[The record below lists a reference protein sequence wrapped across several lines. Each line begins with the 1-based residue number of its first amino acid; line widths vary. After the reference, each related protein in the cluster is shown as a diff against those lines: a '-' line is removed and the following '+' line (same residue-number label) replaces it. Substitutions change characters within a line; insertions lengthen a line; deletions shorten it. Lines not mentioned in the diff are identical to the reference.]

1 MAKENLYD
9 LDPLMIEGNLEDWV
23 MDKCEDWRDHFESN
37 YEQKFDEYYRLWRGI
52 WDPADKMRD
61 SERSRIISPA
71 LQQAVESNVAE
82 LEEATFGRGKW
93 FDISDDMNDPN
104 RQDVQYLRNK
114 LTEDFEKTKV
124 RKAVAECLINAAVFG
139 TGMGEIIIEEEK
151 EMKPATQPI
160 MDGQLQAVGVSI
172 EDRVVVRLKPIMP
185 QNFLI
190 DPIATSVDD
199 AMGVAIDEFV
209 SLHHVQMLQ
218 EQGVYRET
226 LVGTAA
232 PDTNLEPDQDLSI
245 YTDDKVRLTKYYGL
259 VPRDLLE
266 QEVDD
271 VEGDS
276 MYVEA
281 VVVIA
286 NGGTLLKAEANPY
299 MMQDRPVVAFP
310 WDVVP
315 SRFWGR
321 GVCEKGY
328 NSQKA
333 LDTEI
338 RARIDALALTIHPM
352 LAIDA
357 TRLPRGAKP
366 EIRPGKMILTNGDP
380 REVLQPFNFGQ
391 VGQVTFAQAAAL
403 QQMVQQATGAVDS
416 AGIAGQV
423 NGEATAAG
431 ISMSLGAIIKRHKR
445 TLINFQ
451 QSFLLPFVKKAAY
464 RYMQF
469 DPDNYPVA
477 DYKFNASST
486 LGIIAREYEVTQL
499 VQLLQTMK
507 QDSPLYPVLIQ
518 SIIDNM
524 NLSNR
529 EELIASLQQASQP
542 NPQAQ
547 QMAQAAQQAQL
558 QFQQSQTA
566 ALTAQAQESQ
576 ARAQKYAVEAQL
588 APQELEIEKI
598 EAITRN
604 LREGD
609 QDDKEFERRLKVAQ
623 TLLKEKEVASRA
635 NDSKRVPTT
644 SQPDQR
650 SVQRPVQPAGNFGGE
665 GQGFGGPNSMSN
677 VKKDSRLER
686 AGVSGYNKPKRTPN
700 HPKEVSRSG
709 CQGRRQS

>member
-1 MAKENLYD
+1 MADAELYSP
-9 LDPLMIEGNLEDWV
+9 DPLMIEESLEDWV
-23 MDKCEDWRDHFESN
+23 ITKCENWRDHYESN
-37 YEQKFDEYYRLWRGI
+37 YEAKFEEYYRLWRGQ
-52 WDPADKMRD
+52 WDPADAERA

-93 FDISDDMNDPN
+93 FDIADDMNDSEK
-104 RQDVQYLRNK
+104 QDIQYLRKK
-114 LTEDFEKTKV
+114 LTEDFEMCKV

-139 TGMGEIIIEEEK
+139 TGIGEIVLEEIK
-151 EMKPATQPI
+151 EMAPATQPI
-160 MDGQLQAVGVSI
+160 MGGDLQAVGVNVT
-172 EDRVVVRLKPIMP
+172 DRVVVRLKPVLP

-190 DPIATSVDD
+190 DPVATSIED
-199 AMGVAIDEFV
+199 AYGVAIDEFV
-209 SLHHVQMLQ
+209 SKHSVELMQ
-218 EQGVYRET
+218 EQGIYRQ
-226 LVGTAA
+226 GFIDSAA
-232 PDTNLEPDQDLSI
+232 PDTDLEPDQDLTL
-245 YTDDKVRLTKYYGL
+245 YNDDKVRLTKYYGL
-259 VPRDLLE
+259 VPSELLKAE
-266 QEVDD
+266 GVD
-271 VEGDS
+271 VESDS

-281 VVVIA
+281 IVVVA

-299 MMQDRPVVAFP
+299 MMEDRPVVAFP

-333 LDTEI
+333 LDTEL
-338 RARIDALALTIHPM
+338 RARIDALSLTIHPM
-352 LAIDA
+352 MAIDA

-366 EIRPGKMILTNGDP
+366 EVRPGKMILTNGDP
-380 REVLQPFNFGQ
+380 REVLQPFNFGS
-391 VGQVTFAQAAAL
+391 VGQITFAQAASL

-451 QSFLLPFVKKAAY
+451 QSFLLPFVTKAAH

-469 DPDNYPVA
+469 DPESYPVA
-477 DYKFNASST
+477 DYKFTATST

-529 EELIASLQQASQP
+529 EELIGALQQAGQP
-542 NPQAQ
+542 DPQQQ
-547 QMAQAAQQAQL
+547 QMAMAAQQAQMA
-558 QFQQSQTA
+558 FQQSQTS
-566 ALTAQAQESQ
+566 ALNAQAAESQ
-576 ARAQKYAVEAQL
+576 ARAGKLSIETQL
-588 APQELEIEKI
+588 APEELQVDKI
-598 EAITRN
+598 NAITRN
-604 LREGD
+604 LQAGD
-609 QDDKEFERRLKVAQ
+609 EDDKEFERRLKVANA
-623 TLLKEKEVASRA
+623 LLKESEIEGKRKNA
-635 NDSKRVPTT
+635 NDTNRNQ
-644 SQPDQR
+644 QPAETDQR
-650 SVQRPVQPAGNFGGE
+650 SVPDSVRQIGLVGE
-665 GQGFGGPNSMSN
+665 PGQGFGG
-677 VKKDSRLER
+677 
-686 AGVSGYNKPKRTPN
+686 
-700 HPKEVSRSG
+700 
-709 CQGRRQS
+709 QG

>member
-1 MAKENLYD
+1 MADEIYSP
-9 LDPLMIEGNLEDWV
+9 DPLVIEESLESWV
-23 MDKCEDWRDHFESN
+23 INKCENWRDYYESN
-37 YEQKFDEYYRLWRGI
+37 YQDRFEEYYRLWRGQ
-52 WDPADKMRD
+52 WDPSDSERA

-93 FDISDDMNDPN
+93 FDIADDVVDQQK
-104 RQDVQYLRNK
+104 QDALYLRKK
-114 LTEDFEKTKV
+114 LSEDFEACKI

-139 TGMGEIIIEEEK
+139 TGIGEVVLEEIN
-151 EMKPATQPI
+151 EMAPATEPI
-160 MDGQLQAVGVSI
+160 MGGDLQAVGVQI
-172 EDRVVVRLKPIMP
+172 TERIAIKLKPVLP

-190 DPIATSVDD
+190 DPVATSVED

-209 SLHHVQMLQ
+209 SRHSVELLQ
-218 EQGVYRET
+218 EQGIYREG
-226 LVGTAA
+226 LIEYAA
-232 PDTNLEPDQDLSI
+232 ADTDLEPDQDLTL
-245 YTDDKVRLTKYYGL
+245 YNDDKVRLTKYYGL
-259 VPRDLLE
+259 VPRELLE
-266 QEVDD
+266 AEGVDI
-271 VEGDS
+271 EEDS

-281 VVVIA
+281 IVVIA
-286 NGGTLLKAEANPY
+286 NGGTLLKASRNPY
-299 MMQDRPVVAFP
+299 MMEDRPVVAFP

-315 SRFWGR
+315 GRFWGR

-333 LDTEI
+333 LDTEL
-338 RARIDALALTIHPM
+338 RARIDALSLTIHPM

-366 EIRPGKMILTNGDP
+366 EVRPGKMILTNGDP

-391 VGQVTFAQAAAL
+391 VGQITFAQAASL

-451 QSFLLPFVKKAAY
+451 QSFLLPFVTKAAH

-469 DPDNYPVA
+469 DPENYPVK
-477 DYKFNASST
+477 DYKFVATST

-507 QDSPLYPVLIQ
+507 QDSPMYPVLIQ

-529 EELIASLQQASQP
+529 EELIATMQQASQP

-547 QMAQAAQQAQL
+547 QMAMAAQQAQVAL
-558 QFQQSQTA
+558 QQSQTA
-566 ALTAQAQESQ
+566 ALNAQAAESQ
-576 ARAQKYAVEAQL
+576 ARAEKYSIEATL
-588 APQELEIEKI
+588 APEELQIDKI
-598 EAITRN
+598 NAITKN
-604 LREGD
+604 LQAGD
-609 QDDKEFERRLKVAQ
+609 QDDKEFDRRLKVADA
-623 TLLKEKEVASRA
+623 LLKEKAIEGKRQDV
-635 NDSKRVPTT
+635 NDPNRTEQAVEGNQRGVPE
-644 SQPDQR
+644 
-650 SVQRPVQPAGNFGGE
+650 PVRQIGLVGE
-665 GQGFGGPNSMSN
+665 AGQGFGG
-677 VKKDSRLER
+677 
-686 AGVSGYNKPKRTPN
+686 
-700 HPKEVSRSG
+700 
-709 CQGRRQS
+709 QG

>member
-1 MAKENLYD
+1 
-9 LDPLMIEGNLEDWV
+9 MIEESLEEWV
-23 MDKCEDWRDHFESN
+23 MTKCENWRDHYESN
-37 YEQKFDEYYRLWRGI
+37 YEQRFEEYYRLWRGQ
-52 WDPADKMRD
+52 WDPADSERS

-93 FDISDDMNDPN
+93 FDISDDTNDPN
-104 RQDVQYLRNK
+104 KQDILYLRKK
-114 LTEDFEKTKV
+114 LTEDFEACKV

-139 TGMGEIIIEEEK
+139 TGIGEITLEEIK
-151 EMKPATQPI
+151 EMAPATEPI

-172 EDRVVVRLKPIMP
+172 TDRVVVKLKPVLP

-190 DPIATSVDD
+190 DPVATSIED
-199 AMGVAIDEFV
+199 AMGVAVDEFV
-209 SLHHVQMLQ
+209 SKHSVELLQ
-218 EQGVYRET
+218 EQGVYREAYIES
-226 LVGTAA
+226 AA
-232 PDTNLEPDQDLSI
+232 PDSDLEPDQDLTL
-245 YTDDKVRLTKYYGL
+245 YNDDKVRLTKYYGL
-259 VPRDLLE
+259 VPKELLE
-266 QEVDD
+266 SEGVD
-271 VEGDS
+271 VEEDS
-276 MYVEA
+276 KYVEA
-281 VVVIA
+281 IVVVA

-315 SRFWGR
+315 GRFWGR

-333 LDTEI
+333 LDTEL
-338 RARIDALALTIHPM
+338 RARIDALSLTIHPM
-352 LAIDA
+352 MAIDA

-391 VGQVTFAQAAAL
+391 VGQITFAQAASL

-431 ISMSLGAIIKRHKR
+431 ISTSLGAIIKRHKR

-451 QSFLLPFVKKAAY
+451 QSFLLPFVTKAAH

-469 DPDNYPVA
+469 DPENYPVA
-477 DYKFNASST
+477 DYKFNATST

-499 VQLLQTMK
+499 VQLLQTMQ

-529 EELIASLQQASQP
+529 EELIAAMQQAGQP
-542 NPQAQ
+542 DPQAQ
-547 QMAQAAQQAQL
+547 QMAMVAQQAQL
-558 QFQQSQTA
+558 EFQQAQTA
-566 ALTAQAQESQ
+566 ALQGQAAESQ
-576 ARAQKYAVEAQL
+576 ARAGKYAVETQL

-609 QDDKEFERRLKVAQ
+609 ADDKEFERRMKIAEVA
-623 TLLKEKEVASRA
+623 LKEKNLNNQMAKGATPRA
-635 NDSKRVPTT
+635 NDT
-644 SQPDQR
+644 SRNEQISRPNQP
-650 SVQRPVQPAGNFGGE
+650 SVQRPVRQIGSPTN
-665 GQGFGGPNSMSN
+665 QGGPTGGAN
-677 VKKDSRLER
+677 
-686 AGVSGYNKPKRTPN
+686 
-700 HPKEVSRSG
+700 
-709 CQGRRQS
+709 Q

>member
-1 MAKENLYD
+1 MAEDIYSP
-9 LDPLMIEGNLEDWV
+9 DPLMIEESLEEWV
-23 MDKCEDWRDHFESN
+23 MTKCENWRDHYESN
-37 YEQKFDEYYRLWRGI
+37 YEEKFEEYYRLWRGQ
-52 WDPADKMRD
+52 WDPADTERA

-93 FDISDDMNDPN
+93 FDISDDANDKDK
-104 RQDVQYLRNK
+104 QDILYLRKK
-114 LTEDFEKTKV
+114 LTEDFEACKV

-139 TGMGEIIIEEEK
+139 TGIGEITLEEIK
-151 EMKPATQPI
+151 EMAPATQPI
-160 MDGQLQAVGVSI
+160 MDGQLTAVGVNI
-172 EDRVVVRLKPIMP
+172 TDRVVVKLKPVLP

-190 DPIATSVDD
+190 DPVATSVED
-199 AMGVAIDEFV
+199 AMGVAVDEFV
-209 SLHHVQMLQ
+209 SKHSVELLQ
-218 EQGVYRET
+218 EQGVYRDAYIES
-226 LVGTAA
+226 AA
-232 PDTNLEPDQDLSI
+232 PDNDLEPDQDLTI
-245 YTDDKVRLTKYYGL
+245 YNDDKVRLTKYYGL
-259 VPRDLLE
+259 VPRELLE
-266 QEVDD
+266 AEDVDVDD
-271 VEGDS
+271 ES
-276 MYVEA
+276 KYVEA
-281 VVVIA
+281 IVVIA

-315 SRFWGR
+315 GRFWGR

-333 LDTEI
+333 LDTEL
-338 RARIDALALTIHPM
+338 RARIDALSLTIHPM

-357 TRLPRGAKP
+357 TRLPRGARP
-366 EIRPGKMILTNGDP
+366 EVRPGKMILTNGDP

-391 VGQVTFAQAAAL
+391 VGQITFAQAASL

-451 QSFLLPFVKKAAY
+451 QSFLLPFVTKAAHRY
-464 RYMQF
+464 RQF
-469 DPDNYPVA
+469 DPENYPVA
-477 DYKFNASST
+477 DYKFNATST

-529 EELIASLQQASQP
+529 EELIAAMQQASQP
-542 NPQAQ
+542 DPQAQ
-547 QMAQAAQQAQL
+547 QMAMVAQQAQL
-558 QFQQSQTA
+558 EFQQAQTA
-566 ALTAQAQESQ
+566 ALQGQAAESQ
-576 ARAQKYAVEAQL
+576 ARAGKYSVETQL

-609 QDDKEFERRLKVAQ
+609 EDDKEFERRLKIAEVA
-623 TLLKEKEVASRA
+623 LKEKELVDKS
-635 NDSKRVPTT
+635 
-644 SQPDQR
+644 
-650 SVQRPVQPAGNFGGE
+650 
-665 GQGFGGPNSMSN
+665 
-677 VKKDSRLER
+677 
-686 AGVSGYNKPKRTPN
+686 KPKEQPKPN
-700 HPKEVSRSG
+700 PNAEIEQQLLKQLMG
-709 CQGRRQS
+709 

>member
-1 MAKENLYD
+1 MAEEILSP
-9 LDPLMIEGNLEDWV
+9 DPLMIQESLEEWV
-23 MDKCEDWRDHFESN
+23 MTKCEDWRDYYESN
-37 YEQKFDEYYRLWRGI
+37 YEAKFEEYYRLWRGQ
-52 WDPADKMRD
+52 WDPADSERA

-93 FDISDDMNDPN
+93 FDIADDKNDPE

-114 LTEDFEKTKV
+114 LTEDFEACKV
-124 RKAVAECLINAAVFG
+124 RKAVAECLINSAVFG
-139 TGMGEIIIEEEK
+139 TGIGEVVLEEIK
-151 EMKPATQPI
+151 EMAPATQPV
-160 MDGQLQAVGVSI
+160 MGGDLTAVGVNI
-172 EDRVVVRLKPIMP
+172 TDRIVVKLKPVLP

-190 DPIATSVDD
+190 DPVATSIED

-209 SLHHVQMLQ
+209 SKHSVELLQ
-218 EQGVYRET
+218 EQGVYNEAYIES
-226 LVGTAA
+226 AA
-232 PDTNLEPDQDLSI
+232 PDTDLEPDQDLTI
-245 YTDDKVRLTKYYGL
+245 YNDDKVRLTKYYGL
-259 VPRDLLE
+259 VPRELLE
-266 QEVDD
+266 AED
-271 VEGDS
+271 VEVEDDS

-281 VVVIA
+281 IVVIA

-299 MMQDRPVVAFP
+299 MMGDRPVVAFP

-315 SRFWGR
+315 GRFWGR

-333 LDTEI
+333 LDTEL
-338 RARIDALALTIHPM
+338 RARIDALGLTIHPM
-352 LAIDA
+352 MAIDA

-366 EIRPGKMILTNGDP
+366 EVRPGKMILTNGDP

-391 VGQVTFAQAAAL
+391 VNQITFAQASAL

-416 AGIAGQV
+416 AGIAGSV

-451 QSFLLPFVKKAAY
+451 QSFLLPFVTKAAH

-469 DPDNYPVA
+469 DPENYPVA
-477 DYKFNASST
+477 DYKFNATST

-529 EELIASLQQASQP
+529 DELIAAMQQASQP

-547 QMAQAAQQAQL
+547 QMAMMAQQAQL
-558 QFQQSQTA
+558 EFQQSQTA
-566 ALTAQAQESQ
+566 ALAAQAAESQ
-576 ARAQKYAVEAQL
+576 ARAQKYAIETQL
-588 APQELEIEKI
+588 APEELQIEKI
-598 EAITRN
+598 NAITRN
-604 LREGD
+604 LQTGD
-609 QDDKEFERRLKVAQ
+609 QEDKEFERRLKVADA
-623 TLLKEKEVASRA
+623 LLKENQIEGKRQNA
-635 NDSKRVPTT
+635 NDTNRNEQLSTPNQPSVPRAVR
-644 SQPDQR
+644 QIGLAGEPGQR
-650 SVQRPVQPAGNFGGE
+650 TGGE
-665 GQGFGGPNSMSN
+665 G
-677 VKKDSRLER
+677 
-686 AGVSGYNKPKRTPN
+686 
-700 HPKEVSRSG
+700 
-709 CQGRRQS
+709 

>member
-1 MAKENLYD
+1 MAEEIYSP
-9 LDPLMIEGNLEDWV
+9 DPLMIEESLEEWV
-23 MDKCEDWRDHFESN
+23 MTKCENWRDHYESN
-37 YEQKFDEYYRLWRGI
+37 YEQRFEEYYRLWRGQ
-52 WDPADKMRD
+52 WNPEDSERS

-93 FDISDDMNDPN
+93 FDIADDKNDTE
-104 RQDVQYLRNK
+104 RQDIQYLRNK
-114 LTEDFEKTKV
+114 LTEDFESCKV

-139 TGMGEIIIEEEK
+139 TGVGEVVLEEIK
-151 EMKPATQPI
+151 EMAPATQPV
-160 MDGQLQAVGVSI
+160 MGGDLTAVGVNI
-172 EDRVVVRLKPIMP
+172 TDRVVVKLKPVLP

-190 DPIATSVDD
+190 DPVATSVDD
-199 AMGVAIDEFV
+199 AYGVAIDEFV
-209 SLHHVQMLQ
+209 SKHSVELLQ
-218 EQGVYRET
+218 EQGVYRE
-226 LVGTAA
+226 GYIDSAA
-232 PDTNLEPDQDLSI
+232 PDTDLEPDQDLTI
-245 YTDDKVRLTKYYGL
+245 YNDDKVRLTKYYGL
-259 VPRDLLE
+259 VPRDLIE
-266 QEVDD
+266 AEGVEVEDK
-271 VEGDS
+271 S

-281 VVVIA
+281 IVVIA

-299 MMQDRPVVAFP
+299 MMGDRPVVAFP

-315 SRFWGR
+315 GRFWGR

-333 LDTEI
+333 LDTEL
-338 RARIDALALTIHPM
+338 RARIDALGLTIHPM
-352 LAIDA
+352 MAIDA

-366 EIRPGKMILTNGDP
+366 EVRPGKMILTNGDP

-391 VGQVTFAQAAAL
+391 VNQITFAQAGAL

-451 QSFLLPFVKKAAY
+451 QSFLLPFVTKAAH

-469 DPDNYPVA
+469 DPENYPVA
-477 DYKFNASST
+477 DYKFNATST

-529 EELIASLQQASQP
+529 DELIATMQQASQP
-542 NPQAQ
+542 NPQQQ
-547 QMAQAAQQAQL
+547 QMAMAAQQAQVE
-558 QFQQSQTA
+558 FQQSQTA
-566 ALTAQAQESQ
+566 ALNAQAAESQ
-576 ARAQKYAVEAQL
+576 ARAQKYAIETQL
-588 APQELEIEKI
+588 APEELQIDKI
-598 EAITRN
+598 NAITRN
-604 LREGD
+604 LQTGD
-609 QDDKEFERRLKVAQ
+609 QEDKEFERRLKVADA
-623 TLLKEKEVASRA
+623 LLKENQIEGKRPNA
-635 NDSKRVPTT
+635 NDTNRNEQLSTPNQPSVP
-644 SQPDQR
+644 
-650 SVQRPVQPAGNFGGE
+650 RPVPQIGLAGEPGQGTGGE
-665 GQGFGGPNSMSN
+665 G
-677 VKKDSRLER
+677 
-686 AGVSGYNKPKRTPN
+686 
-700 HPKEVSRSG
+700 
-709 CQGRRQS
+709 